1 MRAFVLFD
9 WGAQVA
15 GVKLKEGVVL
25 CEKVLDSLGDGRYDG
40 RHVDYVDIEWHEAH
54 SRVHRKTSSNGE
66 DVGIRLADE
75 VAARGLHQGDVLYA
89 DDAKVIAVNIPPADA
104 LKVVVR
110 ADHRQEVARL
120 CWEVG
125 NTHTPMFRGE
135 DELTFFVPYSEPL
148 AQKIAAL
155 HGVEA
160 SRVTARLD
168 FDHAL
173 SGAAGGHHHHHH
185 DHD

>member
-1 MRAFVLFD
+1 M
-9 WGAQVA
+9 
-15 GVKLKEGVVL
+15 L
-25 CEKVLDSLGDGRYDG
+25 CEKVLGSLGDGCYEG
-40 RHVDYVDIEWHEAH
+40 RRVDYVDIQWHEAH
-54 SRVHRKTSSNGE
+54 SRVHRKTSAEGE

-75 VAARGLHQGDVLYA
+75 GAARGLHQGDVLYA
-89 DDAKVIAVNIPPADA
+89 DEHKVIAVNIPPCDA

-110 ADHRQEVARL
+110 GDHREQVARL

-125 NTHTPMFRGE
+125 NTHTPMFRGT

-155 HGVEA
+155 HGVDSQRQE
-160 SRVTARLD
+160 ARLD
-168 FDHAL
+168 FAHAL
-173 SGAAGGHHHHHH
+173 SSAAGGHHHH